1 MGIQF
6 LNGFMDTQSY
16 YRTRQEIAAQTV
28 NVQQDQQTAQQAVPA
43 QDEQSVVSSKPLQN
57 DTHKGITDLEDISLT
72 FQKDDNFDQI
82 GSESGLANLDVQKAI
97 SDMRR
102 DQVLQEYQYFVG
114 SSQGLFSSEDGLVI
128 PKLIKNN

>member
-28 NVQQDQQTAQQAVPA
+28 NVQQDQQTAQQEVPA
-43 QDEQSVVSSKPLQN
+43 QDEQSVVSSKPLQT

-128 PKLIKNN
+128 PKLIKND

>member
-57 DTHKGITDLEDISLT
+57 DTHNGITDLEDISLT

-128 PKLIKNN
+128 PKLIKND

>member
-43 QDEQSVVSSKPLQN
+43 QDEQSVVSSKPLQM
-57 DTHKGITDLEDISLT
+57 I
-72 FQKDDNFDQI
+72 
-82 GSESGLANLDVQKAI
+82 
-97 SDMRR
+97 R
-102 DQVLQEYQYFVG
+102 
-114 SSQGLFSSEDGLVI
+114 
-128 PKLIKNN
+128 IKE